1 MLRPCSLQLRRRQLL
16 FSVFSPLLSFSTT
29 PLRTAPRSQRRIC
42 PLSSPLSDHI
52 FARCRR
58 MQSFHRG
65 LTQCKWKEVT
75 FFQNRDIPP
84 RRKNLQSSGLYCKY
98 SLVRGAIYINSRKEM
113 HLLHARTITCADVL
127 NLRKDMQLRVRSTK
141 TFYFF
146 FSFLQEPL
154 ASSLIF
160 LFYSHIS
167 CMWNL
172 NLCFV
177 DCVI

>member
-65 LTQCKWKEVT
+65 FTQCKWKEVT

-98 SLVRGAIYINSRKEM
+98 SLVRGAIYINSRFMKRNAFVTREDHQGICRVQM
-113 HLLHARTITCADVL
+113 CWICVRICSCAWGRRRL
-127 NLRKDMQLRVRSTK
+127 F
-141 TFYFF
+141 TFFLVFF
-146 FSFLQEPL
+146 R
-154 ASSLIF
+154 I
-160 LFYSHIS
+160 H
-167 CMWNL
+167 
-172 NLCFV
+172 
-177 DCVI
+177 